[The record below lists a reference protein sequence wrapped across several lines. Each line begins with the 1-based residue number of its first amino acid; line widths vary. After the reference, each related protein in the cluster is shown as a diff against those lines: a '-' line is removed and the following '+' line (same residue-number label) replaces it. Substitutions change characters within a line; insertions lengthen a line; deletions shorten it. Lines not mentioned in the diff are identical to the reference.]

1 MKKFFLLSLLSLF
14 LLSMVTSYVFS
25 SGQSAEAI
33 LKKMV
38 EAQGGK
44 QVLEGVKDSTMS
56 GSIFFV
62 PMNANGTITTYWKA
76 PNKRRVDFEIL
87 GMQISNVYDGKK
99 AWNINAQSG
108 TQELPEQFAGGLKRQ
123 AIGDDLIVNPAKYGV
138 KFTFKGKEK
147 VKDIDCFV
155 LEQTYPDG
163 HKGTLFVDVKTYL
176 TNMFKT
182 KTYNQ
187 AGQEVDS
194 ESFFSD
200 YKKVN
205 GRMLAHSVVSFQAG
219 QEYVK
224 IKLEKVSY
232 NTGVDDSL
240 FKVEK

>member
-1 MKKFFLLSLLSLF
+1 MRKLFLLSLLSLF
-14 LLSMVTSYVFS
+14 LLSLVTSYGFS
-25 SGQSAEAI
+25 SSQSAEAI

-44 QVLEGVKDSTMS
+44 KVLEGVKDSTMS
-56 GSIFFV
+56 GSILFI

-87 GMQISNVYDGKK
+87 GMKISNIYDGKT
-99 AWNINAQSG
+99 AWNINPQSG
-108 TQELPEQFAGGLKRQ
+108 TQELPEQFASGLKRQ
-123 AIGDDLIVNPAKYGV
+123 AMGDDLIVNPAKYGV
-138 KFTFKGKEK
+138 KFTFEGKEK

-163 HKGTLFVDVKTYL
+163 HKGTLYVDAKTYL
-176 TNMFKT
+176 TNKFKT
-182 KTYNQ
+182 TTYNQ
-187 AGQEVDS
+187 TGQEVDS
-194 ESFFSD
+194 ETYFSD

-224 IKLEKVSY
+224 VKLEKISY

-240 FKVEK
+240 FIVEK